1 MHMAVQIEVEAR
13 PTWAHGE
20 WPRGKARYLI
30 RKMIVLGGVGMNKC
44 GIGLFALTLAAPLI
58 GPNPS
63 VAEGALAVGTTG
75 HVANDGIAMG
85 TGFNYATRQGAI
97 DRALA
102 ECRGRTD
109 APKATPFCQIVGTFT
124 RQCAATSLDPKAG
137 TPGAGW
143 AVAPS
148 QQKANSQALA
158 NCRATAGAN
167 RRQFCKIG
175 TSDCDTH
182 D

>member
-1 MHMAVQIEVEAR
+1 MKKI
-13 PTWAHGE
+13 G
-20 WPRGKARYLI
+20 
-30 RKMIVLGGVGMNKC
+30 IV
-44 GIGLFALTLAAPLI
+44 LFALTLAAPLI
-58 GPNPS
+58 GSNPGA
-63 VAEGALAVGTTG
+63 AEGALAIGTTG
-75 HVANDGIAMG
+75 NVANDGIALG
-85 TGFNYATRQGAI
+85 TGYNYATRQGAI

-124 RQCAATSLDPKAG
+124 RQCAATALDPKAG

-143 AVAPS
+143 AIAAS

-167 RRQFCKIG
+167 RRQFCKVD
-175 TSDCDTH
+175 TSECDTR